1 MVQQIS
7 DEERQ
12 YTEAMKSDAGT
23 RAAQQLV
30 QLHKQ
35 GPLSTARWYQTL
47 MVWR

>member
-1 MVQQIS
+1 MVQQIN

-12 YTEAMKSDAGT
+12 YREAMRSDAGT

-30 QLHKQ
+30 QLHKHA
-35 GPLSTARWYQTL
+35 PLSTAQWYQTL